1 MNRSLIIRL
10 LCVLAVVLLVA
21 CSCDL
26 NPNVETSSETE
37 SASIEESS
45 EGKTEASQSASE
57 TESEEATES
66 TTAKPSKVT
75 YTVTVVDEEGN
86 PISGATVQLC
96 VGDLCKLPSPT
107 NADGVATFEFD
118 EAEYTVKV
126 TVSGYT
132 GEDHYEFPE
141 GSSELTVTLTA
152 N

>member
-1 MNRSLIIRL
+1 MNRSRIIRL
-10 LCVLAVVLLVA
+10 LCILAVVLLVV
-21 CSCDL
+21 CSCDV
-26 NPNVETSSETE
+26 NPNAGTDAETP

-45 EGKTEASQSASE
+45 ESKTEKNEESSE
-57 TESEEATES
+57 TES
-66 TTAKPSKVT
+66 TTTKPSKVT

-86 PISGATVQLC
+86 PLSNATVQLC

-126 TVSGYT
+126 NLTGYT
-132 GEDHYEFPE
+132 GEAYYTFPE
-141 GSSELTVTLTA
+141 GSSELTVVLSA